1 MTQLSNLFNEKMQSD
16 PGTRRPLAIAHSGMF
31 YRVASQTENALEE
44 NIPAEG
50 P

>member
-16 PGTRRPLAIAHSGMF
+16 PGTRRHSGMF
-31 YRVASQTENALEE
+31 YRVSSQTENALGEK
-44 NIPAEG
+44 IPAEG